1 VHFTNAAGNGLV
13 DWVGFFVDGDPSENY
28 IDYIYLDGATD
39 GSVTYDAG
47 LPTPGTYN
55 VRLLFNDS
63 NIVEASNVFT
73 IE

>member
-1 VHFTNAAGNGLV
+1 VHFTNAAGNST
-13 DWVGFFVDGDPSENY
+13 DWVGFFVDGDTSENY
-28 IDYIYLDGATD
+28 IDYIYLDGVID

-63 NIVEASNVFT
+63 YTVEADNVFT